1 VEIKFIS
8 TNTWRGKLI
17 INGRLV
23 AMGQENDKI
32 IFTASND
39 QYYWNRIEFNSQEA
53 TSTLKYVLI
62 SKGGVTYEEDSRGI
76 IYVNGKVE
84 FQNLSLEGACIC
96 GVYFD
101 NSPQSKISDSQ
112 FEFANCGIGIKII
125 GQCPQISN
133 LTFINTFYPFC
144 KDDTC
149 STSTN
154 STSTCQ

>member
-1 VEIKFIS
+1 MRF
-8 TNTWRGKLI
+8 L
-17 INGRLV
+17 RL
-23 AMGQENDKI
+23 K
-32 IFTASND
+32 
-39 QYYWNRIEFNSQEA
+39 
-53 TSTLKYVLI
+53 
-62 SKGGVTYEEDSRGI
+62 
-76 IYVNGKVE
+76 KVE
-84 FQNLSLEGACIC
+84 FQNLSLEGPCTSGI
-96 GVYFD
+96 YFD

-112 FEFANCGIGIKII
+112 FEFPNCGIGIKII